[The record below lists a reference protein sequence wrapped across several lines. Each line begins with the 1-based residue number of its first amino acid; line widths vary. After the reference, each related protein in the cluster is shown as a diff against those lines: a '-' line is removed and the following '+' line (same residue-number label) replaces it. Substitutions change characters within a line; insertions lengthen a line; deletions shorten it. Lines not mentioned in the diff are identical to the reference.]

1 MNCETWIMTLRSSDL
16 QSGSD
21 LDSIRNPCD
30 VYVHNTYTTR
40 SNLVW
45 ERRFILFCYLS
56 ISATM
61 SKWSFPLP
69 QGKRQSQ
76 GSPNCWKGMHSGH
89 FDLNRDTCLSF
100 PCQASSLWGPLEY
113 WSLKVDWSKPTGQ
126 LSILFQLEDLFS
138 NDGGAVANW
147 TVADQIDLFIR
158 LQTFPQILPHFRF
171 QCVH

>member
-1 MNCETWIMTLRSSDL
+1 MTVRTAILAMFIFTIYNNKAK
-16 QSGSD
+16 SGSKET
-21 LDSIRNPCD
+21 L
-30 VYVHNTYTTR
+30 H
-40 SNLVW
+40 
-45 ERRFILFCYLS
+45 S
-56 ISATM
+56 ISLFFDKCTTM
-61 SKWSFPLP
+61 SKWSIPLP
-69 QGKRQSQ
+69 KGKRQSQ

-113 WSLKVDWSKPTGQ
+113 WSLKVDRSKPTGQ

-138 NDGGAVANW
+138 KDGGAIANR

>member
-1 MNCETWIMTLRSSDL
+1 MTMRTAILAMFIFTIYNNKAKFGSKETL
-16 QSGSD
+16 
-21 LDSIRNPCD
+21 
-30 VYVHNTYTTR
+30 H
-40 SNLVW
+40 
-45 ERRFILFCYLS
+45 LFCFLS

-89 FDLNRDTCLSF
+89 FNRNTCLSF

-113 WSLKVDWSKPTGQ
+113 WSLKVDRSKPTGQ

-138 NDGGAVANW
+138 NDGGAVANCA
-147 TVADQIDLFIR
+147 VADQIDLFTR
-158 LQTFPQILPHFRF
+158 LQTFSQILPHFKF